1 MMHSGAA
8 TDGKPSL
15 NQILYEVTS
24 EKIMEL
30 QRQKDVLDRHYS
42 GVLEKADASRDLLQ
56 EIEVLY
62 QGIKEAPVQQKTNIN
77 MESARLFIEN
87 VAKDSSTSE
96 QLLRHWIDSFRKEI
110 QYSTCKCTYS
120 YIYGKSLRD
129 ELSEAET
136 PALDTEFYV
145 VSKEKKEQMT
155 EREKTIKELEERV
168 FEAGQINSDGFK
180 AFLDKTF
187 DMEEV
192 KIKKV
197 LDRSRKDTEEFCK
210 NMLENDMTVWEL
222 KNCVEG
228 LLGCDLLNS
237 EKQAT
242 LRQLKESEPYLQDL
256 ATLLSSRIKAVKYW
270 NWPEKGVYVDVRRSI
285 AGRYRAFLD
294 EDIITAL
301 FLQYIGVRFAVHLK
315 SELIKMYNIG
325 DRPVSLR
332 RGSGPPSQG
341 PGIDTLRHTT
351 HWNNLLSVLPDS
363 QQAQANFAYEY
374 NEGSENTAVNIKNSL
389 IHLLATEA
397 QLHKLIKP
405 DQPFTVVRTDMEW
418 FGPSIE
424 HESIKIVLEFL
435 GVTDVWVDFMMRFLN
450 VPMTFQKDVCED
462 VRIRRRGVPISHQL
476 SALFGECILFMME
489 AAVKHQTGI
498 SLQRIHDDFWF
509 WDSDQDKVVQAWR
522 VMNEYASL
530 VNLQFNTEKSGSA
543 VVGDKNKSTVSIASF
558 GPSPLPQA
566 RVWWGSLVFRAD
578 GLFQIDHAL
587 IEPHIKEMQQK
598 LKTSKTVLSWVNVYN
613 KYIAFFLRGF
623 GSCAKV
629 LGTQHLDQ
637 IGECMQMI
645 QKRVF
650 HEQNGNALA
659 ALKKQFEIFQSTDI
673 LDMWAYWPL
682 PAGGLGMKNYLM
694 DIGALRETFINVE
707 HTDFTDLPKE
717 DKVLWE
723 EQEKNKET
731 NRKNLHI
738 SVEALEDSS
747 STWYSQRQVHLPQ
760 TFEEYC
766 GLRETKH
773 PLWTSRFRE
782 LLEVVELSPPIEL
795 CANINTQLDSL
806 GLSSTKDVTYAKRV
820 ISYYDNQLG
829 KAFGSLEF
837 LDMALIPNSLVQ
849 SLNKAKVQ
857 WDA

>member
-1 MMHSGAA
+1 MHSGAA
-8 TDGKPSL
+8 TASKPSL

-42 GVLEKADASRDLLQ
+42 GVLEKADASGKDLVQ
-56 EIEVLY
+56 EIEILY
-62 QGIKEAPVQQKTNIN
+62 QGIKEAPVQHKTNVN

-96 QLLRHWIDSFRKEI
+96 QLLRHWIDSFRKEM

-129 ELSEAET
+129 ELSETES
-136 PALDTEFYV
+136 PDLDSEFYV
-145 VSKEKKEQMT
+145 VSKDKKEQMT
-155 EREKTIKELEERV
+155 EREKTIKELEDRV
-168 FEAGQINSDGFK
+168 FEAGQIKSDAFK
-180 AFLDKTF
+180 AYLDKTF
-187 DMEEV
+187 DTEEV
-192 KIKKV
+192 KTKKV
-197 LDRSRKDTEEFCK
+197 LDQSRKDTEEFCK
-210 NMLENDMTVWEL
+210 NMLEEDMTVWEL
-222 KNCVEG
+222 KYCVEG

-256 ATLLSSRIKAVKYW
+256 ATLLSSRLKAVKYW
-270 NWPEKGVYVDVRRSI
+270 NWPEKGVYVDVRRSM

-301 FLQYIGVRFAVHLK
+301 FLQYIGARFAAHIK
-315 SELIKMYNIG
+315 GELSKMYSIDDG
-325 DRPVSLR
+325 PISSRRAPRQGSGIESLR
-332 RGSGPPSQG
+332 Q
-341 PGIDTLRHTT
+341 TT
-351 HWNNLLSVLPDS
+351 HETNLLSVLPDS
-363 QQAQANFAYEY
+363 LDSQSDFAYEY
-374 NEGSENTAVNIKNSL
+374 NEGSNNTAVNIKNSL

-397 QLHKLIKP
+397 QLHKVIKP

-424 HESIKIVLEFL
+424 HESIKIVLQFL
-435 GVTDVWVDFMMRFLN
+435 GVTDIWVDFMMRFLN
-450 VPMTFQKDVCED
+450 VPMTFQKDVSED

-489 AAVKHQTGI
+489 ATVKKQTGI
-498 SLQRIHDDFWF
+498 RLQRVHDDFWF

-522 VMNEYASL
+522 VMNEYASS
-530 VNLQFNTEKSGSA
+530 VNLRFNTEKSGSA
-543 VVGDKNKSTVSIASF
+543 VVSNKDKSTASMAAF

-578 GLFQIDHAL
+578 GRFQIDHAL
-587 IEPHIKEMQQK
+587 IEPHIEEMRQK

-613 KYIAFFLRGF
+613 KYTAFFLRSF

-629 LGTQHLDQ
+629 LGIQHLNQ
-637 IGECMQMI
+637 ITECMQMI

-694 DIGALRETFINVE
+694 DIGALRETFIKVE

-717 DKVLWE
+717 DKMLWE
-723 EQEKNKET
+723 EQEKTKET
-731 NRKNLHI
+731 ARKDLHI
-738 SVEALEDSS
+738 SLEALEDVS

-760 TFEEYC
+760 SFEQYC

-773 PLWTSRFRE
+773 ALWTTRFRE
-782 LLEVVELSPPIEL
+782 VLEIVDLSPPVEL
-795 CANINTQLDSL
+795 DANMNTQLDSL
-806 GLSSTKDVTYAKRV
+806 GLSSDNDVTYAKRV

-837 LDMALIPNSLVQ
+837 LDMALIPKSLVQ